1 MCHLTGFQAVMDT
14 RLAIEMAHVVFDG
27 VDRDDQCLCDFRVS
41 LPGNKQPEHTLFLQ
55 GHRVEKFLLSVRE
68 VVSPG

>member
-1 MCHLTGFQAVMDT
+1 MDT

-27 VDRDDQCLCDFRVS
+27 VDRGDQCLCDFRVG
-41 LPGNKQPEHTLFLQ
+41 LPGDKQPEHTLFLQ
-55 GHRVEKFLLSVRE
+55 RRRVEKVLLSVRE